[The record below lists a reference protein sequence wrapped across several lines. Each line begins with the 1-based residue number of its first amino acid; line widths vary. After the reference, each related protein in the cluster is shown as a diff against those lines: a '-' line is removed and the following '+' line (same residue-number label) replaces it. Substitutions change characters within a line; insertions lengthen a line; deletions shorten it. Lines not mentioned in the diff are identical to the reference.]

1 MQVTPHMLLIVCPLV
16 FLAGFVDSIGGG
28 GGLISLPAYLFAGV
42 PPHTA
47 LATNKLSSSI
57 GTTVSATRLFRYM
70 DLPLAG
76 ACVVCSILGSWGGSS
91 LALLASEELVRF
103 MLLPAITYRFLN
115 LAMAVCGA
123 WAFGQVPICGQCRH

>member
-76 ACVVCSILGSWGGSS
+76 ACVICSILGSWGGSS

-103 MLLPAITYRFLN
+103 MLLPVLPVSGLLRA
-115 LAMAVCGA
+115 
-123 WAFGQVPICGQCRH
+123 P